1 MKRPKGPELKM
12 PDVSVPPFLADLFY
26 DLRDR
31 RLLPLVALVV
41 VAIVAVPFLLGSSE
55 EPVLPPAPSEAGT
68 TTGAAAVGASTIT
81 VVQAKPG
88 LREYRKRLADR
99 SPTDP
104 FKQHY
109 TAPNLAGAEL
119 PESSSSSGSETSYTT
134 GGSNE
139 ATTTTTEGGSSP
151 GTSGG
156 APSGGSGDGSGEA
169 PRLIEFVFDV
179 QISHMEKTADGGQK
193 MSEPEVRHHV
203 PALAQLP
210 GEKTPVVTV
219 AGLNLHNGQVWFLV
233 SNNVK
238 SLDGDFT
245 CATRTP
251 DGLCE
256 LLEIEAGFPLEL
268 TYGPDEVLYRIKVT
282 KIDAVPA
289 GKVGDG
295 LRSSR
300 ASFGGPGLAALP
312 TP

>member
-1 MKRPKGPELKM
+1 M
-12 PDVSVPPFLADLFY
+12 PDVSMPPFLANLFY

-41 VAIVAVPFLLGSSE
+41 VAIIAVPFLLGSSE
-55 EPVLPPAPSEAGT
+55 EPIPPPVPSEAET
-68 TTGAAAVGASTIT
+68 ATGSPASASTIT

-104 FKQHY
+104 FMQHY

-119 PESSSSSGSETSYTT
+119 PEAESSSSSGSETTFSTESA
-134 GGSNE
+134 GE
-139 ATTTTTEGGSSP
+139 ATTEGGSSP

-156 APSGGSGDGSGEA
+156 APSGGTGDGSGEA

-193 MSEPEVRHHV
+193 MSEPEVRHRV
-203 PALAQLP
+203 PTLTQLP
-210 GEKTPVVTV
+210 GKKTPVVTV
-219 AGLNLHNGQVWFLV
+219 AGLNLHNGQVWLLV
-233 SNNVK
+233 SDDVK
-238 SLDGDFT
+238 SLGGDFT
-245 CATRTP
+245 CTTRTP

-256 LLEIEAGFPLEL
+256 LLEIEPGFPLEL
-268 TYGPDEVLYRIKVT
+268 TYGPEEVLYRIKVT
-282 KIDAVPA
+282 KIDVVAA

-295 LRSSR
+295 ARSSD
-300 ASFGGPGLAALP
+300 ASFGGPALAPPP
-312 TP
+312 TR